1 MKTHHG
7 STTTVADGRADGFMR
22 KRIVVTPRF
31 SFQWSSI
38 DKKTSEIPQPVS
50 NGFIFY
56 DFHQGKREIRI
67 IWSGHLTNDASVR
80 RMDVIDSTI
89 KIQNVIKLPLIFNF
103 FFSTNYLYNLL
114 NNSIYVSLGTSKFSR
129 TQFYW
134 RFWFG
139 SLNLKWNWY
148 HSAGVRYHSFTKSTY
163 LMKNRIHLMMLKLN
177 RILFSLELTL
187 HTIFST
193 TSHEELSLRKNI
205 YWSA

>member
-1 MKTHHG
+1 MLQLLLVQNSHTQELSQIFNGVRMRTMKTHHG

-129 TQFYW
+129 THFIED
-134 RFWFG
+134 FD
-139 SLNLKWNWY
+139 S
-148 HSAGVRYHSFTKSTY
+148 VRW
-163 LMKNRIHLMMLKLN
+163 I
-177 RILFSLELTL
+177 
-187 HTIFST
+187 
-193 TSHEELSLRKNI
+193 
-205 YWSA
+205 